1 MLYIYQLHYIQI
13 HKLLFIALIAAFV
26 LSFALTMHSLYTLK
40 KPDISKLEKISSKIF
55 AFVFATI
62 LLTVSIT
69 LAKVTFLNPTRIQ
82 LSKED
87 YILQISRDE
96 KYLTLKPVEDT
107 QFEMRIKSGSGY
119 SEPMKYLQIVSISSD
134 FILAKAD
141 VDGKEEQI
149 YLSKSDYNIER
160 N

>member
-1 MLYIYQLHYIQI
+1 MITIYQLHYIHI

-40 KPDISKLEKISSKIF
+40 KPNISKLEKISSKIF

-69 LAKVTFLNPTRIQ
+69 LAKVTCLNPTRIQ
-82 LSKED
+82 LPKED
-87 YILQISRDE
+87 YILQISHDE
-96 KYLTLKPVEDT
+96 KYLTVKPADDT
-107 QFEMRIKSGSGY
+107 QFEMRVRSGSGY
-119 SEPMKYLQIVSISSD
+119 SDPMKYIEIVSISSD

-141 VDGKEEQI
+141 VNGKEEQI
-149 YLSKSDYNIER
+149 YLSKSEYNIER